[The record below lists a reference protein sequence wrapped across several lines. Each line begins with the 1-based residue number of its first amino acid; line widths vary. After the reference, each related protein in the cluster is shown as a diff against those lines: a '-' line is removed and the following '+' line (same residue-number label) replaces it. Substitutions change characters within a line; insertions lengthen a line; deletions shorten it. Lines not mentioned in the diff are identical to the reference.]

1 MINREV
7 SSTYHQNI
15 SINLTNA
22 NSGDVLRILVENG
35 GRNAFWT
42 IDDRKVIL
50 IYKDRHAF
58 SELDIFMGK
67 TPQKRFR
74 IEICAIR
81 NPIVKNRI
89 KNGFSY
95 QKIVLEKEAK

>member
-1 MINREV
+1 MYRKKPEFWRFFHVFFDPKIF
-7 SSTYHQNI
+7 SK
-15 SINLTNA
+15 
-22 NSGDVLRILVENG
+22 ILKMTHI
-35 GRNAFWT
+35 GR
-42 IDDRKVIL
+42 
-50 IYKDRHAF
+50 DRHAF

-74 IEICAIR
+74 IEICAIK